1 MSACSRAVAETACI
15 MTIIFGSFAGYKIR
29 HWDRI

>member
-1 MSACSRAVAETACI
+1 VVETACI